1 MNRKIVFLTGTRAD
15 FGKLSPLMDIIEMDS
30 NFECHIFV
38 TGMHTLEKYGNT
50 ADEVY
55 KKGYKNITVF
65 NNQDDIIDQE
75 AILANT
81 VTGFSEYVKKISP
94 DMIIVHGDKIETLAG
109 AIVGAFNNILVS
121 HIEGGEISG
130 TIDEIYRH
138 CNTKLC
144 TVHLVSSAEAKS
156 RVVQL
161 GEHPDRV
168 FIMGSPELDTH
179 SKPSGISIDEV
190 RARYDIPWKEFGIAI
205 FHPVTSELSNL
216 RAQANAF
223 YSTLNESGKNFV
235 IIAPNNDP
243 GKEYIFSTINEL
255 PKKQFRLIPSMRFLY
270 FSELLRHAKVLVGN
284 SSAGVREAPFLGLP
298 SLDIGTRQ
306 NKRHSSASIVQATAF
321 EKSVI
326 KDFLGKNW
334 GEKYPKNTFFG
345 TGDSSERFERIL
357 LGEKLWGLPLQK
369 VFFDG
374 G

>member
-1 MNRKIVFLTGTRAD
+1 MKRLVFITGTRAD
-15 FGKLSPLMDIIEMDS
+15 YGKLEPLAIKS
-30 NFECHIFV
+30 LNLGFEVHFFV
-38 TGMHTLEKYGNT
+38 TGMHLLERYGLT
-50 ADEVY
+50 SIEVARN
-55 KKGYKNITVF
+55 KEFKRREFSNQNEGD
-65 NNQDDIIDQE
+65 NQDQ
-75 AILANT
+75 ILANT
-81 VTGFSEYVKKISP
+81 INGFSDYLNQTRP
-94 DMIIVHGDKIETLAG
+94 DLVLIHGDRVEALA
-109 AIVGAFNNILVS
+109 ASLVCS
-121 HIEGGEISG
+121 TNYIRSAHIEGGEISG

-216 RAQANAF
+216 RDQANAF

-243 GKEYIFSTINEL
+243 GKEYIFSTISEL